1 MLWSVCILAGLESCN
16 LNKNNSNTG
25 VFLRILQN
33 ICAQMLLCI
42 ASPLTYFCMI
52 GALIWNGITILTGK
66 KLQKKLN
73 TRICKS
79 RIFATSNYF
88 LLSQLTLTNHGI
100 LHYLWSADL
109 SKWFSQLIWSIF
121 TFLNQYFSPI
131 FIFAQYF
138 FNLLTFLKFYDA
150 IKFD

>member
-42 ASPLTYFCMI
+42 ASPLACFCMI

-88 LLSQLTLTNHGI
+88 LLSQLKLTNHGI
-100 LHYLWSADL
+100 LHYFGQRIYQNGFHSWFGQYLLFSINTFHQYL
-109 SKWFSQLIWSIF
+109 SLLNIFLIC
-121 TFLNQYFSPI
+121 
-131 FIFAQYF
+131 
-138 FNLLTFLKFYDA
+138 
-150 IKFD
+150 